1 MAWHK
6 ASAEAGLAGLEPW
19 EAARGVMLV
28 PEFQNMPDPLDPPK
42 GSFLLVSVYSNIIL
56 HVHSTVYNVEGVEAI
71 YLKFVFNFNMST
83 CTVQCM
89 MSKVSKQVQ
98 DGW

>member
-6 ASAEAGLAGLEPW
+6 TSAEAGLAGLESW

-28 PEFQNMPDPLDPPK
+28 PEFQHIPDPLDPPK

-56 HVHSTVYNVEGVEAI
+56 HSTVSKVLKQVSGYHADTPITIKAEAI
-71 YLKFVFNFNMST
+71 HEADSRIH
-83 CTVQCM
+83 
-89 MSKVSKQVQ
+89 
-98 DGW
+98 

>member
-6 ASAEAGLAGLEPW
+6 ALAEAGLAGLEPW

-42 GSFLLVSVYSNIIL
+42 GSFLLVSVL
-56 HVHSTVYNVEGVEAI
+56 KYNTS
-71 YLKFVFNFNMST
+71 MR
-83 CTVQCM
+83 TVQCT
-89 MSKVSKQVQ
+89 MSKVSKQFT
-98 DGW
+98 

>member
-6 ASAEAGLAGLEPW
+6 ALAEAGLVGLEPW

-42 GSFLLVSVYSNIIL
+42 GPFLLVSVYSNIIL
-56 HVHSTVYNVEGVEAI
+56 PGAQYS
-71 YLKFVFNFNMST
+71 
-83 CTVQCM
+83 VQCQRCQNNLL
-89 MSKVSKQVQ
+89 KVCI
-98 DGW
+98 

>member
-28 PEFQNMPDPLDPPK
+28 PEFQNIPDPLDPMK

-56 HVHSTVYNVEGVEAI
+56 PCAQYS
-71 YLKFVFNFNMST
+71 
-83 CTVQCM
+83 VQCQRCR
-89 MSKVSKQVQ
+89 SSLLKVCI
-98 DGW
+98 

>member
-1 MAWHK
+1 MLKMAWHK
-6 ASAEAGLAGLEPW
+6 ALAEAGLAGLEPW

-56 HVHSTVYNVEGVEAI
+56 PHAQYS
-71 YLKFVFNFNMST
+71 
-83 CTVQCM
+83 VQC
-89 MSKVSKQVQ
+89 QRC
-98 DGW
+98 

>member
-28 PEFQNMPDPLDPPK
+28 PEFQNMPDPLDPLK
-42 GSFLLVSVYSNIIL
+42 GSFLLVSVY
-56 HVHSTVYNVEGVEAI
+56 
-71 YLKFVFNFNMST
+71 
-83 CTVQCM
+83 
-89 MSKVSKQVQ
+89 
-98 DGW
+98 